1 MSGILRTAACGF
13 AILLS
18 ASVAGAQSAAA
29 PGSREL
35 YDVIVHASGAL
46 FEAFDVCN
54 LEQFAGYAADDLE
67 FYHDRDGLITKQQVL
82 EAVKNNICGKVRW
95 ELVSGSLEVYPI
107 PNHGALE
114 TGVHRFYEVAPGKPD
129 KLVGIAK
136 YAHVW
141 RQTTNG
147 TWKVSRIL
155 SYDHKAA
162 GAQ

>member
-1 MSGILRTAACGF
+1 MLNAINAAPIL
-13 AILLS
+13 ILLVS
-18 ASVAGAQSAAA
+18 AGQEAPDLHAAVMR
-29 PGSREL
+29 SSE
-35 YDVIVHASGAL
+35 AL
-46 FEAFDVCN
+46 FVAFNTCN

-82 EAVKNNICGKVRW
+82 EAVKNNICGKVRR

-114 TGVHRFYEVAPGKPD
+114 TGIHRFYEVGQGKPD

-136 YAHVW
+136 YSHIW
-141 RQTTNG
+141 RQTNG
-147 TWKVSRIL
+147 SWKLSRVL